1 MNFKCKEEVKNK
13 IDQVYLLKIGFSKKE
28 EC

>member
-1 MNFKCKEEVKNK
+1 MNCKCKEEVENK
-13 IDQVYLLKIGFSKKE
+13 VDRVYLLKIGFSKKE